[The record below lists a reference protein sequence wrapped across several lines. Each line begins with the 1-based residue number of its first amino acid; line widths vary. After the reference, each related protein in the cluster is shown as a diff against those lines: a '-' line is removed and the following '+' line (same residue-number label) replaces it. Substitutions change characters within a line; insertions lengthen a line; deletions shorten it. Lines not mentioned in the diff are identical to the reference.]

1 MRAAATAYLAALN
14 TGHTGLILPTGI
26 SEIKNGQN
34 ATEALNYNLPVINQ
48 SNIVSPILPY
58 PSIAPQ
64 LVKGKKYAWQVTAYK
79 DQTVLNRSEI
89 WEFTVDCQDSVK
101 KVADDGYR
109 DIEDLSRGNY
119 YIAAGFL
126 KFALVN
132 PYQAQDLKYA
142 ITSLNNPDKKIK
154 RLPKLKLKTGN
165 NQVQIDLTATNSF
178 TDEKYYILKV
188 QLPNGTT
195 KSLRF
200 LYMEVK

>member
-1 MRAAATAYLAALN
+1 
-14 TGHTGLILPTGI
+14 
-26 SEIKNGQN
+26 
-34 ATEALNYNLPVINQ
+34 LPVINQ